1 MICARLK
8 PMSNKTTTSLDAA
21 IKAVRQLPEEAQTA
35 IAEEMIAHAHAITES
50 HLTNE
55 QRAIVKERLRQPRA
69 VVSIE
74 DFQALLDKYKV
85 A

>member
-1 MICARLK
+1 
-8 PMSNKTTTSLDAA
+8 MSNKTTKTLDAA
-21 IKAVRQLPEEAQTA
+21 IKAVRKLPDEAQTA

-50 HLTNE
+50 HLTND
-55 QRAIVKERLRQPRA
+55 QRAIVKERLRNPRTVVA
-69 VVSIE
+69 VE